1 MCLKSNPAAHFNPNG
16 GGDLVGKGA
25 FSMVGWI
32 LLLEMGVWWIGF
44 GYSSWFLLLIP
55 LISICFSIS
64 DGSIKKIKKAK
75 HISVSQ
81 GILILFAFL
90 LAVGIAFGLIWL
102 SSYFINDIL
111 HLTGWVKT
119 IWVIIAI
126 IILLYPV
133 KFAFWGIVYKVN
145 SDLNKK

>member
-1 MCLKSNPAAHFNPNG
+1 MTVASKKLKRQ
-16 GGDLVGKGA
+16 K
-25 FSMVGWI
+25 
-32 LLLEMGVWWIGF
+32 
-44 GYSSWFLLLIP
+44 
-55 LISICFSIS
+55 
-64 DGSIKKIKKAK
+64 
-75 HISVSQ
+75 ISVSQ